1 MNSSFQDIQETN
13 PHDRAYRR
21 IVLKLHC
28 GGQIILS
35 TGCPEEMI
43 LFDGFKQLICME
55 TNPPEG
61 GPGIIDLEFVAPS
74 ELPEG
79 RHPLLNTTL
88 TEAAY
93 TEDWS
98 HILIAGWK
106 KTPKK
111 KHYYNNNTWLIGLI
125 FAGLNAILRG
135 ENAVLAHC
143 AALETDRGVVLLFG
157 ESGMGKSTAS
167 ARWRAHGGKC
177 ISDDMVLL
185 DFSGGDQVYVRRM
198 PTWSA
203 CREGKNEWNYP
214 ADEEL
219 PLIGVLALGR
229 NESGTGGDQI
239 VEVSAAQ
246 FYAQCYRSMF
256 YWNLFYA
263 DKLPEEMQKRLG
275 DRIREQTNIITG
287 KYPPRALLTVLKG
300 NPIPV
305 IESYLESLETR

>member
-1 MNSSFQDIQETN
+1 MT
-13 PHDRAYRR
+13 RR
-21 IVLKLHC
+21 VSINLHHGGNIVV
-28 GGQIILS
+28 Q
-35 TGCPEEMI
+35 TFYPEEEVA
-43 LFDGFKQLICME
+43 FDGF
-55 TNPPEG
+55 G
-61 GPGIIDLEFVAPS
+61 
-74 ELPEG
+74 ELLG
-79 RHPLLNTTL
+79 LDVM
-88 TEAAY
+88 TEADCSRKEIDVELLPPRAVPAERDCFFQGRI
-93 TEDWS
+93 TKVAFSNDQH
-98 HILIAGWK
+98 HILLCGFREHPKNPQWYHRCVWNTSLNLAGM
-106 KTPKK
+106 
-111 KHYYNNNTWLIGLI
+111 
-125 FAGLNAILRG
+125 NALLRG
-135 ENAVLAHC
+135 ENAVLVHC
-143 AALETDRGVVLLFG
+143 TALETDWGAVVLFG

-185 DFSGGDQVYVRRM
+185 DFTGSDTIYVRRM

-214 ADEEL
+214 AGEEL

-256 YWNLFYA
+256 YWNLLYA
-263 DKLPEEMQKRLG
+263 GKLPEEMQKRLG
-275 DRIREQTNIITG
+275 NRIRELTNIITG
-287 KYPPRALLTVLKG
+287 KYPPLALLTVLEG

>member
-1 MNSSFQDIQETN
+1 MFFPPTDKRN
-13 PHDRAYRR
+13 YRSTRHIALHLHNGGR
-21 IVLKLHC
+21 IVMYTK
-28 GGQIILS
+28 
-35 TGCPEEMI
+35 CPEVKLPFYDLGKLLCAKVENW
-43 LFDGFKQLICME
+43 K
-55 TNPPEG
+55 
-61 GPGIIDLEFVAPS
+61 PGIFDLEFTTVPM
-74 ELPEG
+74 LPEG
-79 RHPLLNTTL
+79 RHTLWKTAL
-88 TEAAY
+88 TEIAY
-93 TEDWS
+93 AEDWS

-106 KTPKK
+106 RPPRN
-111 KHYYNNNTWLIGLI
+111 KHDYKNQIWQMGLI
-125 FAGLNAILRG
+125 FAGMNAIIHG
-135 ENAVLAHC
+135 QNAVLVHG
-143 AALETDRGVVLLFG
+143 AALETERGAVVLFG

-185 DFSGGDQVYVRRM
+185 DFSGGEKIYVRRM

-229 NESGTGGDQI
+229 NESGTGGDEV
-239 VEVSAAQ
+239 VELSAAQ

-263 DKLPEEMQKRLG
+263 GKLPEEKQKRLG
-275 DRIREQTNIITG
+275 DRIRELTNIVTG

-305 IESYLESLETR
+305 IESYLENLEAR